1 MRTEQMSDYRDREV
15 VDRDTTVVREDRG
28 SGLGTLL
35 GILLVIALLIA
46 VWYFTLGPGRGTV
59 DVNSGGNAQ
68 PLPTVQAPAGG
79 GGGASPAVSPAAS

>member
-1 MRTEQMSDYRDREV
+1 MSDYRDREV

-28 SGLGTLL
+28 SGLGTIL

-59 DVNSGGNAQ
+59 DVNSGGNGQAV
-68 PLPTVQAPAGG
+68 PSVQAPA
-79 GGGASPAVSPAAS
+79 ASAAPDASSAASPAAS